1 MMMENGMEHEI
12 MELEIGG
19 EEVLNDET
27 GSTGD
32 NGDNSTSSLDMDDDM
47 DLPMTTTTGGA
58 GDMSEGVHNMKNKGS
73 ARKGSVTTN
82 PRSLQQEQD
91 QRDVLQSVRTNGT
104 TGNSS
109 SPPTVTELIMEPS
122 PSLTQVDEEPTRFV
136 VLNDTRNL
144 APFATCLCSAK
155 PVVSSSSDHTTPGK
169 MIFCQAIDCVDSK
182 MIGCCNQAKLTLLF
196 RSSKRVPYRIY
207 CEVHL
212 ARLRRHHCCPGCG
225 LFCTQG
231 DFLQCPAVK
240 KQVHLFHKNCQ
251 VVSAGMGKQHCPH
264 CAAVTDLRSVP
275 IQMNGPLTNNTIY
288 YLLQTPILTAPKA
301 RITGP
306 NSKQQPVGKDAV
318 AVPPE
323 PDRVPTPDPVHEPG
337 AQVTIPES
345 QKVLSTAGMPLGPT
359 RDMLQGILSTIG
371 AEKKSP
377 IRLTPNKNFYNVAK
391 IGETDKVVALLMQG
405 FDPNYTFEDHE
416 NETPLHAAA
425 QAGHVEI
432 VHLLIQA
439 GADTN
444 VMNSRLNTPLMTAIE
459 SDQNQ
464 VVLYLIKAGAAL
476 DFRGEDGMTALH
488 LAAKAGNREAVQML
502 LDARK
507 MDVNLQ
513 DDGGW
518 TALIWATE
526 HKQKEIIELLLERGG
541 DPNIQDDEE
550 NICLHWAAFA
560 GDPDI
565 LTRFLDLSKDID
577 AVNVHGDTA
586 LHIACRRDHH
596 SCILILTS
604 RNADVNIMNTSKE
617 LAITCCPPESQSYTI
632 VKIKSDLMQAA
643 KARKLMSDK
652 FLHRDIAKGR
662 EKYPIPIVNR
672 IDDEK
677 PPTDYT
683 YIAENC
689 ETSAT
694 NMDRTI
700 TSMQSCQ
707 CEDDCSN
714 NDCICGTISF
724 RCWYDSDGRLDESFN
739 FNDPPMIFEC
749 NRACNCWTNCSNRVV
764 QRGIQS
770 RLQVFRTK
778 NMGWGVRSLKPIPK
792 GSFVCEYVGEIISD
806 TDADRRHD
814 DSYLFDLDHRV
825 CLLLPHTVTHF
836 FPDPNFCFLLTL
848 PPTGQGDAL
857 LCGCPLLRK
866 CCTLH

>member
-1 MMMENGMEHEI
+1 MSDPVLPSPPSPSPLTHSSYFPQPFSLVHSLPGRQWSSCRRPVDRDRVSRVSVVAVVMENEI

-19 EEVLNDET
+19 EEVLNDD
-27 GSTGD
+27 GND
-32 NGDNSTSSLDMDDDM
+32 SSLDDEMSVN
-47 DLPMTTTTGGA
+47 TGYYKMADCVPVSSG
-58 GDMSEGVHNMKNKGS
+58 MKNRVT

-82 PRSLQQEQD
+82 PRPEPIAEKLS
-91 QRDVLQSVRTNGT
+91 NGLPAA
-104 TGNSS
+104 S
-109 SPPTVTELIMEPS
+109 SPAAVSELIMEPS
-122 PSLTQVDEEPTRFV
+122 PSLNQVDEEPTRFV
-136 VLNDTRNL
+136 VLNDVRNL

-155 PVVSSSSDHTTPGK
+155 PVVSSSSDHAAPGRT
-169 MIFCQAIDCVDSK
+169 IYCQAIDCVDSK

-196 RSSKRVPYRIY
+196 RSSKRVPYRVY

-231 DFLQCPAVK
+231 EFLQCASIK
-240 KQVHLFHKNCQ
+240 KQVHLFHKTCQ

-264 CAAVTDLRSVP
+264 CASVSDHRSVP

-288 YLLQTPILTAPKA
+288 YLLQTFVITAPKA

-306 NSKQQPVGKDAV
+306 NNKQSGKDPVSPAAAV
-318 AVPPE
+318 PE
-323 PDRVPTPDPVHEPG
+323 PDRIPTPDPVHDPG
-337 AQVTIPES
+337 TQVTIPES
-345 QKVLSTAGMPLGPT
+345 QKVLSTAGMPLGPN

-459 SDQNQ
+459 SEQNQ
-464 VVLYLIKAGAAL
+464 VVLYLIKAGAAV

-488 LAAKAGNREAVQML
+488 LAAKSGNREAVRML
-502 LDARK
+502 LDSRK
-507 MDVNLQ
+507 MDANLQ

-526 HKQKEIIELLLERGG
+526 HKQKEIIELLLDRGG

-560 GDPDI
+560 GDADI
-565 LTRFLDLSKDID
+565 LTRFLDLCKDID

-596 SCILILTS
+596 SCILILTA
-604 RNADVNIMNTSKE
+604 RNADISIVNSSKE
-617 LAITCCPPESQSYTI
+617 LAIQCCPPDSQSHTI
-632 VKIKSDLMQAA
+632 MKIKSDLMQAA
-643 KARKLMSDK
+643 KTRNIMSDK
-652 FLHRDIAKGR
+652 YLHRDIAKGR
-662 EKYPIPIVNR
+662 EKYGIPIVNR
-672 IDDEK
+672 MDDEK

-707 CEDDCSN
+707 CEDDCSS

-749 NRACNCWTNCSNRVV
+749 NRACNCWTTCSNRVV
-764 QRGIQS
+764 QKGIQC

-778 NMGWGVRSLKPIPK
+778 NMGWGVRSLKQIPR

-825 CLLLPHTVTHF
+825 CY
-836 FPDPNFCFLLTL
+836 
-848 PPTGQGDAL
+848 AL
-857 LCGCPLLRK
+857 FDV
-866 CCTLH
+866 